1 MPRQVSVSIDN
12 IDPESL
18 SAKRAKMFQEMSRK
32 GLLPAESDRL
42 NMVIKKDAEARAATF
57 AGDSEKQQFNLH
69 SKSEEDDGD
78 DTEPVPNENEDA
90 EPSLPIVRL
99 NWEFINSF

>member
-42 NMVIKKDAEARAATF
+42 NMVIKKDAE
-57 AGDSEKQQFNLH
+57 
-69 SKSEEDDGD
+69 
-78 DTEPVPNENEDA
+78 
-90 EPSLPIVRL
+90 
-99 NWEFINSF
+99 